1 MDIRNRMGRETF
13 TYRQVRDAVD
23 RALANEVIVCVNEQ
37 RIARRAMVEASAAL
51 RLKRAKEK
59 A

>member
-1 MDIRNRMGRETF
+1 MNIINRMTTF
-13 TYRQVRDAVD
+13 TFGQVRDAVD
-23 RALANEVIVCVNEQ
+23 RALANETIINVG
-37 RIARRAMVEASAAL
+37 ARRVARREVAERGAAL